1 MPFLQKLTR
10 IDRTYANFRRA
21 LEIGDELL
29 KFGFSDLAALVY
41 SERFPFRKFRF
52 LRKSADQEALRPR
65 PERVRLLLQELGP
78 TFIKFGQ
85 VLASRPDLIPPE
97 YVTELAKL
105 QDKVPGEPWEVVRGI
120 LADAYGKPPEEVF
133 RSIEPTPFAAAS
145 IGQAH
150 HAVLPDGM
158 PVMVKVRR
166 PGIEQK
172 IRVDLEIMYFIAAKL
187 EAANPDWAVYRPAAA
202 VEEFGHALR
211 RELDFTVEAANAA
224 RFGTVIRDQPGV
236 YAPRIFSQWTFPQV
250 LVEEEIRGDS
260 AKAVLADPALRGKYD
275 LKSIARH
282 GIDSMMAQIFVHGFF
297 HADPH
302 AGNLILCKDDVL
314 CFIDFGMMGRVSETE
329 RGDFIR
335 AVRAI
340 LRNDIPGLARAVRRL
355 AVPIGGQADR
365 STLERDLA
373 DLVDENLHLPL
384 AQMSLARILERL
396 MATLVEQRL
405 ALLPDLYVLFKALIT
420 AETVARS
427 FDPELPV
434 MEILSKIMRNT
445 ILPNLHLR
453 RRAAMLWENAEDL
466 TALARRFP
474 QTAALLF
481 DRIEHNDLRLRVDYR
496 GMDDLRETLSRSVRH
511 LACAVVLA
519 ALIIGSSLVTQ
530 SGIPPQWQGIP
541 VIGVI
546 GFMISAALAA
556 GLLLSSLRESRRR

>member
-21 LEIGDELL
+21 LEIGDALL
-29 KFGFSDLAALVY
+29 KFGFSDLAILLY
-41 SERFPFRKFRF
+41 SDRSPFRRM
-52 LRKSADQEALRPR
+52 LSRVSASPAAAELPR
-65 PERVRLLLQELGP
+65 PARVRLLLQELGP
-78 TFIKFGQ
+78 TFVKFGQ

-105 QDKVPGEPWEVVRGI
+105 QDKVPGEPWDVVRTV
-120 LADAYGKPPEEVF
+120 LTEAYGKAPEAVF
-133 RSIEPTPFAAAS
+133 KSIDHEPFAAAS

-150 HAVLPDGM
+150 HAVLPDGT

-166 PGIEQK
+166 PGVERK
-172 IRVDLEIMYFIAAKL
+172 IRVDLEILYFAAAKL
-187 EAANPDWAVYRPAAA
+187 EAAHPDLAGYRPTAV

-211 RELDFTVEAANAA
+211 RELDFTVEGANAA

-236 YAPRIFSQWTFPQV
+236 YAPKIYTEWTAPQV

-314 CFIDFGMMGRVSETE
+314 CFIDFGMMGRISETE
-329 RGDFIR
+329 RADFIR

-340 LRNDIPGLARAVRRL
+340 LRNDIAVLARTVRRL
-355 AVPIGGQADR
+355 AVPIGIPADH

-373 DLVDENLHLPL
+373 DLVDENLYLPL
-384 AQMSLARILERL
+384 AQMSLAKILEKL

-420 AETVARS
+420 AETVAKS

-434 MEILSKIMRNT
+434 MEILSGAIRHT
-445 ILPNLHLR
+445 VLPGLRLR
-453 RRAAMLWENAEDL
+453 RRAALLWEEAEDL

-474 QTAALLF
+474 QTAARLF
-481 DRIEHNDLRLRVDYR
+481 DRIERNDLRLQVDYR
-496 GMDDLRETLSRSVRH
+496 GMDGLKDTLARSVHH

-519 ALIIGSSLVTQ
+519 ALIVGSSLVVL
-530 SGIPPQWQGIP
+530 SGIPPLLRGIP
-541 VIGVI
+541 VLGVA
-546 GFMISAALAA
+546 GFVASAALAV
-556 GLLLSSLRESRRR
+556 LLLISSVRR